1 MPIYDLNK
9 LHHMGRPKGSPN
21 KHTKQERWTLAQ
33 LCKGH
38 SKRAI
43 EILVEIMDR
52 QDAKDSDR
60 LTAAIAILDRAY
72 GKPIS
77 SIEMLDD
84 NGNAVTP
91 QVCFYIPDNG
101 RKLENDFNDRVYE
114 CVPKDMETSE

>member
-1 MPIYDLNK
+1 MPIYDLSK
-9 LHHMGRPKGSPN
+9 LHRMGRPKGSPN
-21 KHTKQERWTLAQ
+21 KQTKQERWTLAQ
-33 LCKGH
+33 LCKCH
-38 SKRAI
+38 SERAI

-52 QDAKDSDR
+52 KDAKDGAR

-84 NGNAVTP
+84 EGNAVAP

-101 RKLENDFNDRVYE
+101 RKLDNDTDE
-114 CVPKDMETSE
+114 